1 MGQRG
6 VGKRQR
12 DDRRR
17 SGVPGG
23 LALSFGPSF
32 AARVL
37 DSGPHA
43 VRSVRGSRRQPRRGV
58 VGACV
63 FARGGGAGRG
73 AWVLSGERG
82 RGGLRSRGLAG
93 GPHARGGLAL
103 RAPSPRSPGDSA
115 LRPRRRGS
123 ASSLDEG
130 LLVRAQLALYDGAS
144 NGAKRPHLRDLQIH
158 DRRARSLPPRG
169 LLAWCDLRAPRT
181 LGRLDR
187 SPRWREGFFRLTLP
201 RRDPDPI
208 RQRPR
213 VRAGSSRFGRGSAAS
228 PPLLA
233 AFR

>member
-1 MGQRG
+1 MT
-6 VGKRQR
+6 
-12 DDRRR
+12 
-17 SGVPGG
+17 S
-23 LALSFGPSF
+23 PSTRTSSSSPTLMPSSETVSPLTSTRPARISSS
-32 AARVL
+32 AARREHSPAEAMNL
-37 DSGPHA
+37 WS
-43 VRSVRGSRRQPRRGV
+43 RS
-58 VGACV
+58 
-63 FARGGGAGRG
+63 
-73 AWVLSGERG
+73 
-82 RGGLRSRGLAG
+82 RGGLRSRSLAG
-93 GPHARGGLAL
+93 RSHARRGHAL

-144 NGAKRPHLRDLQIH
+144 NGAKRPNLRDLQIH

-213 VRAGSSRFGRGSAAS
+213 VRAGSSRLGRGSAAS
-228 PPLLA
+228 PPLLT